1 MMLQIAF
8 YLSCGATACYLWG
21 RKIKGK
27 AVSFNSITR
36 VVDFKWLDELLK
48 EKATN
53 LLVVVS
59 GKVASPTPF
68 NCKND
73 NGPMGAVFE
82 ATLEMGFETKLED
95 DGGLLNNSFKCL
107 FQVKDTPWYLE
118 DSTGQVKVVGLEL
131 ATGFL
136 DTLKP
141 QFDMSPSEI
150 FHKIEKREQGTK
162 LICRGSLDTGTSLT
176 IVGEAARDEAGSL
189 TIQKPNEHSFM
200 VFIGESSFDE
210 MVGKLKSNSEFYFFY
225 SKIFGTIAVAIAVMK
240 GMLQI
245 AFYLSCGATACYL
258 WGRRIKGLSLFPQPL
273 GFRIKADSFNS
284 ITRVVDIKRLDDLLK
299 EKATNL
305 LVVVS
310 GKVASAMPS
319 NGNENGPLGGAVL
332 VSSVEMGYET
342 KLDDDG
348 MISKTHSFFVKMKE
362 APWCLEDSTGL
373 VKVVGAEFADGFV
386 DAAMKPKLAISGDE
400 IFDWLL
406 NPQEGST
413 KVINRAAL
421 DTGTSLTVVG
431 EAARDEAGNLTIQK
445 PNEHSFMVFVGEGSF
460 EKMVGNLKSN
470 SEFYFFCSKIFGTI
484 ALSIAV
490 MKGVAFIRR
499 VLRERSENAD
509 SDNEETP

>member
-27 AVSFNSITR
+27 ADSFNSITR

-59 GKVASPTPF
+59 GKVASATPF

-73 NGPMGAVFE
+73 NGPMGDVFE

-107 FQVKDTPWYLE
+107 FQVKDTPWYL
-118 DSTGQVKVVGLEL
+118 
-131 ATGFL
+131 
-136 DTLKP
+136 
-141 QFDMSPSEI
+141 
-150 FHKIEKREQGTK
+150 

-240 GMLQI
+240 GVTFIRRVLRERSENADSDSEETLQGGESENSS
-245 AFYLSCGATACYL
+245 F
-258 WGRRIKGLSLFPQPL
+258 
-273 GFRIKADSFNS
+273 KADSFNS

-299 EKATNL
+299 KKATNL

-470 SEFYFFCSKIFGTI
+470 SELRTRHSSSCFCLYNGGMI
-484 ALSIAV
+484 
-490 MKGVAFIRR
+490 
-499 VLRERSENAD
+499 
-509 SDNEETP
+509 